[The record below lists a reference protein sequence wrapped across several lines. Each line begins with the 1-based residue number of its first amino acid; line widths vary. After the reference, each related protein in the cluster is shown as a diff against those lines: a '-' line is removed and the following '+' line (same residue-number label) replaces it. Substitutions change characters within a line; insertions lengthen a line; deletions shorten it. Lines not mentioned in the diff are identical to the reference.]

1 MSLQQTG
8 FQVNFSTKMSCV
20 VVQKKKSLPLNLN
33 LSTKFQP
40 FHSQDLICNSLYYL
54 PYNSFDVSLENLVLD
69 QLIIP

>member
-1 MSLQQTG
+1 MSLQHTG

-20 VVQKKKSLPLNLN
+20 VVQQKISLPLNLN

-40 FHSQDLICNSLYYL
+40 FHSQDLICNSPYYL

>member
-8 FQVNFSTKMSCV
+8 FQVNFSTKMSCCGPE
-20 VVQKKKSLPLNLN
+20 KKSLPLNLN

-40 FHSQDLICNSLYYL
+40 FHSQDLICNSPYYL
-54 PYNSFDVSLENLVLD
+54 SYNSFDVSLENLVLD